1 MCKEEAIAI
10 LSSGPLAFE
19 RCCEDVWDP
28 IVAVED
34 LDGNYGLRCRA
45 LAAVFGLP
53 CRCSVRSTAWPA
65 SLPPSLPSPVH
76 QTCDLSP
83 WPTHIKGSKWNS
95 GLRLSVLLGGGVW
108 SQHCNPYYWKG
119 MCLNAMGY
127 HHPTV
132 NHQQHDVDPVTGA
145 RTHARTQ
152 EIERSWLDA
161 NTMILKRMRG
171 VGRHLFQSHLDH
183 LCWKVMRKKSNDISV
198 LFLEDVRSVYC

>member
-1 MCKEEAIAI
+1 
-10 LSSGPLAFE
+10 
-19 RCCEDVWDP
+19 
-28 IVAVED
+28 
-34 LDGNYGLRCRA
+34 
-45 LAAVFGLP
+45 
-53 CRCSVRSTAWPA
+53 
-65 SLPPSLPSPVH
+65 
-76 QTCDLSP
+76 
-83 WPTHIKGSKWNS
+83 
-95 GLRLSVLLGGGVW
+95 
-108 SQHCNPYYWKG
+108 